1 MEAAYNLAHS
11 ARKIEGNDVDALA
24 RGRSGGLGGAG
35 GVRPGVMRDDSTSDF
50 HDERQFL
57 AFLLEAIERGLAHSA

>member
-35 GVRPGVMRDDSTSDF
+35 GVRPGVMRD
-50 HDERQFL
+50 E
-57 AFLLEAIERGLAHSA
+57 